1 MPDGGTFAEQLYAR
15 HGGPL
20 MRLAVHL
27 VGGDWQHAED
37 LAQEAMLRAW
47 RHRDAIRPG
56 QERAWLT
63 ATARHLAID
72 GYRREQA
79 RQARQAREA
88 RYVSLAVPGDDPAGR
103 IADAVTVRAAVAALP
118 PIRRAVI
125 AELYYAGCTIAETA
139 AALGIPPGTV
149 KSRANH
155 ALAALRLALTEGTC
169 PPRSHPGAREVR

>member
-1 MPDGGTFAEQLYAR
+1 MPDGGVFAAELYAR
-15 HGGPL
+15 HAKPL

-27 VGGDWQHAED
+27 MGGDWHHAED

-79 RQARQAREA
+79 RQAREA
-88 RYVSLAVPGDDPAGR
+88 RYASLAVPGDDPAGR
-103 IADAVTVRAAVAALP
+103 VADTVTVRAAVAALP

-125 AELYYAGCTIAETA
+125 AELYYAGHTIAETA

-155 ALAALRLALTEGTC
+155 ALAALRPALTAATRADGTQ
-169 PPRSHPGAREVR
+169 PGDRTVR